1 MNNSAPFNVPKG
13 WKLVPIVP
21 TDEMVQEGSD
31 SNPTCWNETTD
42 NGFPLEVAKY
52 VYAAMLASAPAAAIL
67 QAATRDDLGDTDAEN
82 AARYLQLR
90 KHAGQIGSMLW
101 RHAPWTHES
110 LEENQARLDLCLD
123 EERVEA
129 IAASA
134 PKGDGND

>member
-1 MNNSAPFNVPKG
+1 MTDDQIDAISADLGKG
-13 WKLVPIVP
+13 P
-21 TDEMVQEGSD
+21 DH
-31 SNPTCWNETTD
+31 
-42 NGFPLEVAKY
+42 
-52 VYAAMLASAPAAAIL
+52 YAFMREFARAIL

-129 IAASA
+129 IA